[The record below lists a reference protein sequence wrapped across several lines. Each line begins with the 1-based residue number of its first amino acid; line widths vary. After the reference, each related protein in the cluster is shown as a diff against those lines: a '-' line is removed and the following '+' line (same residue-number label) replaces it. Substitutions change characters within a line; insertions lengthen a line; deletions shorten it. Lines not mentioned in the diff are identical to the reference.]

1 MTVRLSAAT
10 MLVALVALAALA
22 AGCGG
27 NDDESAAEAW
37 AGDVCSALSDWRT
50 SVQEAVDSVQASPSA
65 DTLRQAAEDAD
76 SATEDLVSTLKGLDR
91 PETEAGQEAQEA
103 VDDLSNDV
111 ETARS
116 AIDDAVDDASGAGML
131 QAVSTI
137 AAALSTLQTEVSST
151 LDRLE
156 GLDGGQELK
165 DAFQSNESCD
175 ELRRDGS

>member
-1 MTVRLSAAT
+1 MTVRLIAAT
-10 MLVALVALAALA
+10 VLVVLAALA

-27 NDDESAAEAW
+27 DDESAAEAW

-50 SVQEAVDSVQASPSA
+50 SVQDAVDSVQASPSA